1 MAVFVPP
8 DCGAQGNQG
17 WEVSF
22 LQRVDRVRAE
32 GVLEKPGKS
41 LQVGTTFS
49 NSVTS
54 THAHTHTHT
63 HARTHARS
71 PNACACRTQ
80 DMQNTQHPILCVKT
94 HGMRTHKYT

>member
-71 PNACACRTQ
+71 CA
-80 DMQNTQHPILCVKT
+80 
-94 HGMRTHKYT
+94 RTHTHARTATYTHNIRAHTLS